1 MSPHIDPHHTDTY
14 RLRSARSVELRAL
27 HRVFVADSVY
37 LIVLLLA
44 LDGALALVRGRVGQT
59 QGYPFIPWNLFL
71 ACVPYGVS
79 LCAAAFHRRFPRR
92 AWTLLPLFGL
102 WLLFLPNAPYL
113 LTDFIHLR
121 DNATA
126 QIWFDTT
133 LLAIYAL
140 TGYMLAIVS
149 LAIMHRLVR
158 DIFGWRVGWAFVL
171 ASLVLAG
178 VGIHL
183 GRVQRYNSW
192 DVATHPQALLE
203 DILVPL
209 VHPLMHPHTAFDAL
223 RYATILLVGYVAFL
237 ALRGKEARAII
248 VMGRDVVT
256 GRDA

>member
-1 MSPHIDPHHTDTY
+1 MSPHIDPRHTDTY
-14 RLRSARSVELRAL
+14 RLRSTRSVELRAL

-121 DNATA
+121 DNTTA

-140 TGYMLAIVS
+140 TGYMRVHHEIVD
-149 LAIMHRLVR
+149 AR
-158 DIFGWRVGWAFVL
+158 D
-171 ASLVLAG
+171 
-178 VGIHL
+178 
-183 GRVQRYNSW
+183 
-192 DVATHPQALLE
+192 QAE
-203 DILVPL
+203 
-209 VHPLMHPHTAFDAL
+209 
-223 RYATILLVGYVAFL
+223 R
-237 ALRGKEARAII
+237 ARP
-248 VMGRDVVT
+248 MGCRRQ
-256 GRDA
+256 G

>member
-1 MSPHIDPHHTDTY
+1 MSPHIDPRHTDAY
-14 RLRSARSVELRAL
+14 RRRFAWGVELRAL
-27 HRVFVADSVY
+27 HRVFVADGVY

-71 ACVPYGVS
+71 ACVPYVVS

-121 DNATA
+121 DNTTA

-158 DIFGWRVGWAFVL
+158 DALGWGAGWIFAI

-192 DVATHPQALLE
+192 DVATHPRALLE

-209 VHPLMHPHTAFDAL
+209 VHPLMHPHIAFDAL

-237 ALRGKEARAII
+237 ALRSKAARAII
-248 VMGRDVVT
+248 VT